1 MGRFRNF
8 EPAGV
13 IPATLLAFQEDF
25 AIDEAE
31 TRRHLSYV
39 AATRGIS
46 AITVNAHS
54 NEVHALN
61 FDEQQR
67 VIGFSLAEV
76 GDRLPLVAGVYADGS
91 LEAARIARMAAAEGV
106 SALLVF
112 PPNSMGWGGQ
122 LRPEMALTHFK
133 HIADA
138 ADLPIILFQY
148 PAAIGLGYPFDT
160 LMRLVEE
167 VPTIRAVKDW
177 CADPILHERH
187 IRTLQARPRPVTL
200 LTTHSAWLMAS
211 LTMGAGGLLSGAG
224 SVVADLQVAL
234 FEAVRAKDLA
244 RAQAINDR
252 LYPVQQAFYAPPFLD
267 MHNRMKECLVL
278 LGRMQRAVVRPPLM
292 KLSEAEIAG
301 LKQAL
306 DEAGIQP
313 DGALAVAA
321 E

>member
-1 MGRFRNF
+1 MGRFHKF

-13 IPATLLAFQEDF
+13 IPATLLAFHEDF
-25 AIDEAE
+25 SIDEAE
-31 TRRHLSYV
+31 TRRHLGYV

-61 FDEQQR
+61 FEEQKR
-67 VIGFSLAEV
+67 IIAFSLAEV
-76 GDRLPLVAGVYADGS
+76 GDRLPLVNGVYADGS
-91 LEAARIARMAAAEGV
+91 IEAARIAKMAASEGA

-112 PPNSMGWGGQ
+112 PPNSMSWGGH
-122 LRPEMALTHFK
+122 LRPEMALAHFRR
-133 HIADA
+133 IAGA
-138 ADLPIILFQY
+138 TELPIILFQY
-148 PAAIGLGYPFDT
+148 PASIGLGYPFET
-160 LMRLVEE
+160 LMRLIED

-187 IRTLQARPRPVTL
+187 IRTLQTLPRPVTL

-234 FEAVRAKDLA
+234 FEAVQAKDLA
-244 RAQAINDR
+244 TAQKINDR
-252 LYPVQQAFYAPPFLD
+252 LYPLQQTFYAPPFLD

-278 LGRMQRAVVRPPLM
+278 LGRMQRAVVRPPLT
-292 KLSEAEIAG
+292 KLAEAEIAR

-306 DEAGIQP
+306 DEAGIHP